1 MENENLEHWK
11 SFDFVC
17 YDSFLKFKAINSKGV
32 LGLSWQQISCFNCIR
47 DTAYYQEFLNK
58 LISCYIFN
66 KIVLFCEQVNS
77 VSNCQISPCIDKF
90 DRKIR
95 DHAEV
100 CTYLIRG
107 GILTICVS
115 RYTIK

>member
-32 LGLSWQQISCFNCIR
+32 LGLYLGNKSVASIVYVTQHITKNSLINCFPV
-47 DTAYYQEFLNK
+47 
-58 LISCYIFN
+58 YIFN
-66 KIVLFCEQVNS
+66 KIALFCEQVNS

-95 DHAEV
+95 DHAVV
-100 CTYLIRG
+100 CKYLIRG
-107 GILTICVS
+107 GILTICVG
-115 RYTIK
+115 IL